1 MESENESVIR
11 WLGRLRPST
20 AKSYQN
26 RFNAFMRWIKEGGG
40 RFADMTPDGLLEYQK
55 KSDDANRYDIL
66 DAIQAYVSSLKL
78 RHKSLK
84 TTYAILRSFFL
95 HNRCELPRDPSYR
108 INSDVEPVT
117 GDLSIEQIRDMVLS
131 SNEVYRAV
139 FLSIFQGSLDLSA
152 FDHWNLNG
160 WDKLRKDLQK
170 KPNMIRIDIPGRKG
184 MRNAKPFYSL
194 IGGDAIDAI
203 VNYLPNRP
211 ADGNAIFY
219 TKEGK
224 PVSKESVKYYWLRHL
239 DRIGIIDRSAN
250 MEGKSK
256 RYGKN
261 LHEIRDVFRSQ
272 WEKSPAKGSVA
283 EFMMGHLRQID
294 PNEYNKAFRDEEWVR
309 DIYEDALPMLQIMS
323 SDMPYG
329 KISGTIVKTM
339 QKQISDLEA
348 QLKTEQMKQVD
359 EAGTISKLTKRF
371 DRLDDFIKRW
381 VRDRMTEDEI
391 TEMDRVLDEIDE
403 TKHQKLEK

>member
-1 MESENESVIR
+1 MEAKDESVIR

-20 AKSYQN
+20 ARNYQD
-26 RFNAFMRWIKEGGG
+26 RFYAFMRWIKEGGG
-40 RFADMTPDGLLEYQK
+40 RFANMTPDELIEYQK
-55 KSDDANRYDIL
+55 KCDDDNRYDIL

-84 TTYAILRSFFL
+84 TTYATLRSFFL
-95 HNRCELPRDPSYR
+95 HNRCELPRDPSYI
-108 INSDVEPVT
+108 INSDVKPVT
-117 GDLSIEQIRDMVLS
+117 GDLSIEQIRDVVMS

-139 FLSIFQGSLDLSA
+139 FLSMFQGSLDLSA
-152 FDHWNLNG
+152 FDHWNSNG

-211 ADGNAIFY
+211 VGGTAIFY
-219 TKEGK
+219 TKNEE

-239 DRIGIIDRSAN
+239 DKIGIIDRSAN
-250 MEGKSK
+250 TEGKSK

-294 PNEYNKAFRDEEWVR
+294 PNEYNKAFRDEEWVM

-323 SDMPYG
+323 SDTPYG
-329 KISGTIVKTM
+329 RISGTIVKTL
-339 QKQISDLEA
+339 QRQIADLEA
-348 QLKTEQMKQVD
+348 QLEAERRNKIEKDVKFRDLAEEVKWMKPIVQSIID
-359 EAGTISKLTKRF
+359 KNKEW
-371 DRLDDFIKRW
+371 DRLK
-381 VRDRMTEDEI
+381 E
-391 TEMDRVLDEIDE
+391 
-403 TKHQKLEK
+403 

>member
-1 MESENESVIR
+1 MEVKDESVIR

-20 AKSYQN
+20 ARGYQS
-26 RFNAFMRWIKEGGG
+26 RFYAFMRWIKEGGG
-40 RFADMTPDGLLEYQK
+40 RFSDMTPDELVEYQK
-55 KSDDANRYDIL
+55 TCDDDSRYDIL
-66 DAIQAYVSSLKL
+66 DAIQTYVSSLKL

-95 HNRCELPRDPSYR
+95 HNRCELPRDLSYR
-108 INSDVEPVT
+108 VNSDVEPVT
-117 GDLSIEQIRDMVLS
+117 GDLSINQIRDIVMS

-139 FLSIFQGSLDLSA
+139 FLSMFQGSLDLSA
-152 FDHWNLNG
+152 FEHWNLNG
-160 WDKLRKDLQK
+160 WEQLRNDLQK

-211 ADGNAIFY
+211 AGGTAIFY
-219 TKEGK
+219 TKDGK
-224 PVSKESVKYYWLRHL
+224 PVSKNSVKFYWLRHL
-239 DRIGIIDRSAN
+239 DKIGIIDRSAN
-250 MEGKSK
+250 TEGKSK

-309 DIYEDALPMLQIMS
+309 DVYEDALPMLQIMS
-323 SDMPYG
+323 SDIPYG
-329 KISGTIVKTM
+329 RISGTVVKTL
-339 QKQISDLEA
+339 QRNISDLEA
-348 QLKTEQMKQVD
+348 QL
-359 EAGTISKLTKRF
+359 EAATRNKFEKDVEFRKLVETVKRMEP
-371 DRLDDFIKRW
+371 I
-381 VRDRMTEDEI
+381 VQSM
-391 TEMDRVLDEIDE
+391 IDE
-403 TKHQKLEK
+403 KSERDSMKRSARGA

>member
-1 MESENESVIR
+1 MEAKDESVIR

-20 AKSYQN
+20 ARNYQD
-26 RFNAFMRWIKEGGG
+26 RFYAFMRWIKEGGG
-40 RFADMTPDGLLEYQK
+40 RFADMTPDELIEYQK
-55 KSDDANRYDIL
+55 TCDDDSRYNIL
-66 DAIQAYVSSLKL
+66 DAVQLYVSSRKL

-108 INSDVEPVT
+108 INSDIEPVT
-117 GDLSIEQIRDMVLS
+117 GDLSIEQIRDVVMS

-152 FDHWNLNG
+152 FDHWNRNG
-160 WDKLRKDLQK
+160 WDKLRKELQK
-170 KPNMIRIDIPGRKG
+170 KPNIIRIDIPGRKG

-203 VNYLPNRP
+203 VNYLPKRP
-211 ADGNAIFY
+211 AGGTTIFY
-219 TKEGK
+219 TKNGE
-224 PVSKESVKYYWLRHL
+224 PVSKNSVRLYWLRHL
-239 DRIGIIDRSAN
+239 DKIGIINRSAN
-250 MEGKSK
+250 TEGKSK

-329 KISGTIVKTM
+329 RISGTVVKTL
-339 QKQISDLEA
+339 QREIADLNAQLEA
-348 QLKTEQMKQVD
+348 ERRNKIEKDV
-359 EAGTISKLTKRF
+359 EFRKLVETVNRMTPVFEHIKRAIEDDKL
-371 DRLDDFIKRW
+371 DRLRW
-381 VRDRMTEDEI
+381 PNSKDAEEP
-391 TEMDRVLDEIDE
+391 ELA
-403 TKHQKLEK
+403 

>member
-1 MESENESVIR
+1 VESENESVIR